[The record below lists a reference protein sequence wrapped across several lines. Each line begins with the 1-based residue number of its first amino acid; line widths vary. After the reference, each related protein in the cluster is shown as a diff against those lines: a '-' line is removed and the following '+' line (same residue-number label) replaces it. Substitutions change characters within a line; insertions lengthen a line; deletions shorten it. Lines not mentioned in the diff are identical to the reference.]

1 MRRPRRNTTPR
12 SYSFAMRKLEKT
24 TTRASSTTTPR
35 TMRVPVST
43 LFLLL
48 VFAVRLHGS
57 GFTRHDL
64 EAQACAAHDLD
75 RRALVDRRAGR
86 GRFPE
91 GAAHE
96 DQAFRG
102 DVLPRLAGRA
112 DERLRAR
119 RD

>member
-12 SYSFAMRKLEKT
+12 SYSFAMRRLENA
-24 TTRASSTTTPR
+24 TTRISSTMTPR

-48 VFAVRLHGS
+48 FFAVRLHGS
-57 GFTRHDL
+57 GFARHDL
-64 EAQACAAHDLD
+64 ESQPGSGHDLD
-75 RRALVDRRAGR
+75 GRSHVDGRAGR

-96 DQAFRG
+96 DQA
-102 DVLPRLAGRA
+102 
-112 DERLRAR
+112 
-119 RD
+119 